1 MNAQEALE
9 NYFIAKKK
17 FDDEVHKSMEVI
29 EDFIDQSNAK
39 PKTLEELGWEAN
51 QFADDDVCYSKRS
64 ESGEV
69 ELSIEITPTHC
80 LTDALIVAI
89 YKKLAPILTKDE
101 ILAIAEKMK
110 EFGMTSAIAK
120 GETK

>member
-39 PKTLEELGWEAN
+39 PKTLEELGWKADHI
-51 QFADDDVCYSKRS
+51 ADDDLCYSKQS
-64 ESGEV
+64 EEV
-69 ELSIEITPTHC
+69 EINIEITPTHC
-80 LTDALIVAI
+80 SVATFSEEI
-89 YKKLAPILTKDE
+89 EILSTSLLKDE

-110 EFGMTSAIAK
+110 ELGMT
-120 GETK
+120 